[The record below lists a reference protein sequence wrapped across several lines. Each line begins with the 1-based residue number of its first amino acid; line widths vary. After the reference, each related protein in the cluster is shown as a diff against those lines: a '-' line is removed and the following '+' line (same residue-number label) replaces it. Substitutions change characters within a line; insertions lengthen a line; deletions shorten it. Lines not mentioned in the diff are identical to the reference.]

1 MKTVLRWLLISLAVS
16 VFSPAQDNGV
26 LFLVRH
32 AERDATG
39 GDAALLNQTGEQRAQ
54 CLARTLELAGITQIY
69 VTEVKRT
76 QQTAAPLAEELHLH
90 PIIVP
95 RADVARLVA
104 DLKNARNAKALV
116 VAHADTL
123 PAIVTQLEAGSL
135 PTSKPG
141 EQDDDRL
148 IIVPTRGGKPQSLS
162 VIRYCPVAEE
172 SSR

>member
-1 MKTVLRWLLISLAVS
+1 MKSLLSCLIISLAIS
-16 VFSPAQDNGV
+16 AFSAAQDNGV

-32 AERDATG
+32 AERDAAG
-39 GDAALLNQTGEQRAQ
+39 GDAALLNQTGERRAQ
-54 CLARTLELAGITQIY
+54 CLARTLELSGITQIY
-69 VTEVKRT
+69 ATEVKRT
-76 QQTAAPLAEELHLH
+76 QQTAAPLAEELHLQ

-95 RADVARLVA
+95 RADVAKLVA

-141 EQDDDRL
+141 EQDYDRL
-148 IIVPTRGGKPQSLS
+148 IIVPTRDGKPLSLT
-162 VIRYCPVAEE
+162 VIRYCPVVEE
-172 SSR
+172 TSR